1 MRRALT
7 PPSRLI
13 ARISTRSWARQG
25 APTAPESLQLWA
37 ITAATLGQLGR
48 VDEAK
53 PYVGFIKADRP
64 DLTVERFG
72 RNIQWREQSAIE
84 HYLDG
89 LRKAGLPE

>member
-1 MRRALT
+1 MA
-7 PPSRLI
+7 
-13 ARISTRSWARQG
+13 WARQG

-48 VDEAK
+48 LDEAK
-53 PYVGFIKADRP
+53 AYVGFIKADRP
-64 DLTVERFG
+64 DVTAERFG
-72 RNIQWREQSAIE
+72 RNIRWRDQSAID